1 MSGIYIHIPFCKS
14 RCSYCDFHSG
24 TDLLLKEKLISA
36 ICSEIKSRKDYFPSR
51 TSGNDNEPIKTIYF
65 GGGTPSLLNISEL
78 SKILNTIHQTF
89 DTSQVIETTL
99 EANPDD
105 ITNEYAKMLRNHF
118 NRISIGIQ
126 SFDNNELTLMNRRH
140 SAEKA
145 IESVNICQSNG
156 FDNIS
161 IDLMYGLPNQNV
173 KSWEN
178 NLKKAIELNVQHI
191 SAYHLTYENDTK
203 ITQLLNDKKINSV
216 SEETSLEMFNR
227 LTELLEQNGFEQY
240 EISNFAKK
248 GFRSKHNSS
257 YWSNSAY
264 IGIGPSAHSY
274 NLHSRQWN
282 ICNTKQYINN
292 IENKTAFF
300 EKENLSAEEKYN
312 DFIIT
317 RLRTKEGINLD
328 MLKNFG
334 EKFYQY
340 GLKNADNWIK
350 ENVLEINDNYL
361 RLTKKGIF
369 ISDTVFSDLIWV

>member
-14 RCSYCDFHSG
+14 RCAYCDFHSG
-24 TDLLLKEKLISA
+24 TNLFLKEKLISA
-36 ICSEIKSRKDYFPSR
+36 ICSEIKSRKDYLPSR
-51 TSGNDNEPIKTIYF
+51 TSGNDNEPVKTIYF
-65 GGGTPSLLNISEL
+65 GGGTPSLLAANEF

-89 DTSQVIETTL
+89 DTSQVVETTL
-99 EANPDD
+99 EVNPDD
-105 ITNEYAKMLRNHF
+105 ITDEYAKMLRTYF
-118 NRISIGIQ
+118 DRISIGIQ
-126 SFDNNELTLMNRRH
+126 SFNNNELALINRRH

-145 IESVNICQSNG
+145 MESVKICQANG

-161 IDLMYGLPNQNV
+161 IDLIYGLPNQDV

-178 NLKKAIELNVQHI
+178 NLKKAIELNPQHI
-191 SAYHLTYENDTK
+191 SAYHLTYENGTK
-203 ITQLLNDKKINSV
+203 ITQLLNGKKINPV
-216 SEETSLEMFNR
+216 AEETSLKMFSR

-257 YWSNSAY
+257 YWNNAAY

-282 ICNTKQYINN
+282 ISDTKQYIDN
-292 IENKTAFF
+292 IENKTVFF
-300 EKENLSAEEKYN
+300 EKEELSAEEKYN

-328 MLKNFG
+328 VLKNFG
-334 EKFYQY
+334 ENFYQHC
-340 GLKNADNWIK
+340 LKNAENWLNKNILTIIDNH
-350 ENVLEINDNYL
+350 L

-369 ISDTVFSDLIWV
+369 ISDTIFLDLIWA